1 MPSRNRCS
9 IWYSVG
15 IMSRLRPPR
24 RQALGTGMLALLLA
38 GGLAA
43 CSSMTDMI
51 PTSAGGL
58 PSNAPQRS
66 ATPAE
71 YPAVNEMPQHRE
83 ALPMT
88 EEELN
93 RAKSELTT
101 LRNQQE
107 ERAGTAPKAAAPAKT
122 PADAAKAAKKSKD
135 PKLPTELTS
144 AKDQTK

>member
-1 MPSRNRCS
+1 
-9 IWYSVG
+9 
-15 IMSRLRPPR
+15 
-24 RQALGTGMLALLLA
+24 MLALLLGA
-38 GGLAA
+38 GALAA

-58 PSNAPQRS
+58 PSTAPQR
-66 ATPAE
+66 AAAPPE
-71 YPAVNEMPQHRE
+71 YPPVNEMPQHRE

-107 ERAGTAPKAAAPAKT
+107 ERVGTTPKAAAPAPGKT

-135 PKLPTELTS
+135 PKQPTELTS
-144 AKDQTK
+144 AKDQSK